1 MSNIWD
7 ICTEIKGSL
16 TEEKEKDNKLQ
27 GKIETEEEFKCE
39 NCGSK
44 NYIKYNNE
52 KIICED
58 CNLVAEN
65 IIDYSQEWRYYGSN
79 DNKRSSDPTRCG
91 APTNPLFKK
100 PSLTT
105 CISGRGFEK
114 FKRLNQ
120 WNGLSYEERRLI
132 QTLNFI
138 TKIAKKG
145 NLPTCVVDK
154 TIVIYNKVSED
165 QIRRGKSLT
174 SIMASA
180 FWLSLNLHSV
190 DDIDITR
197 TMEEIAE
204 LFKLKAKKL
213 KKGCNECLE
222 ILNRKLPEFVKKI
235 KPTKPKDLI
244 TRFCAFL
251 SVDNEYRKKAFIASQ
266 RVNMLGICQKNN
278 AKSIAVGVI
287 YLISQIYRLGLTKKL
302 ISSKCG
308 TSEVTINNTYLEMYR
323 FKKFLLD

>member
-7 ICTEIKGSL
+7 ICTEIKGSF
-16 TEEKEKDNKLQ
+16 TEETEKENNKLQ
-27 GKIETEEEFKCE
+27 EIKEEVEFKCE
-39 NCGSK
+39 NCGSN

-52 KIICED
+52 NIICED

-79 DNKRSSDPTRCG
+79 DNKRSSDPNRCG
-91 APTNPLFKK
+91 APSNPLFKK

-105 CISGRGFEK
+105 CISGRGFDK
-114 FKRLNQ
+114 LKRLNQ

-138 TKIAKKG
+138 TKIAKEG
-145 NLPTCVVDK
+145 NLPSCVVDK

-165 QIRRGKSLT
+165 QIRRGKTLT

-197 TMEEIAE
+197 TIEEIAG
-204 LFKLKAKKL
+204 LFKLKVKKL

-235 KPTKPKDLI
+235 KPTKPADLI
-244 TRFCAFL
+244 TRFCTFL